1 MQDKPDKQM
10 LLQAI
15 SEFLLTEVKPAITE
29 SRLSFRV
36 LIAANLAQVVAK
48 ELVEGDGQEARE
60 LERLRVLLSDVAGEP
75 AVDRPAIQR
84 QVLQLNGELARR
96 LRAGSLAGA
105 QLDETRRHLLTTLR
119 EKLSVNNPF
128 FDTRP
133 DVD

>member
-15 SEFLLTEVKPAITE
+15 SEFLLTEVKPAISE

-48 ELVEGDGQEARE
+48 ELVEEDAQEAHE
-60 LERLRVLLSDVAGEP
+60 LQRLRTLVTDIPVAEHLDRPALQQLVVQLNTELAERLRDG
-75 AVDRPAIQR
+75 RI
-84 QVLQLNGELARR
+84 
-96 LRAGSLAGA
+96 AGA

>member
-48 ELVEGDGQEARE
+48 ELVEEDGQEARE
-60 LERLRVLLSDVAGEP
+60 LERLRVLLRDLHVEP
-75 AVDRPAIQR
+75 AVDRPAMQR
-84 QVLQLNGELARR
+84 QVLHLNRELAQR
-96 LRAGSLAGA
+96 LREGSIAGA